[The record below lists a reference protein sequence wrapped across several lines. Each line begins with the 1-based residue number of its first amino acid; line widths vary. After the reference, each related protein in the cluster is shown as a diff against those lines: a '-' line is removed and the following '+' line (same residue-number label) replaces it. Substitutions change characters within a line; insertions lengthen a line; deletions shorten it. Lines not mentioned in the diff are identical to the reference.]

1 MNAWIWEIVLL
12 IAIWA
17 AHWGADQLASPLKK
31 LRKGW
36 GFSGVAGGALVG
48 IATASPE
55 LAINITSAAKGVS
68 DIGLGAMLGAN
79 LIALPLTLT
88 VGYIAFRTGSD
99 QQASTALPIEEET
112 VTRHVLPY
120 LAILALVALLT
131 LPPAWRGLQPID
143 GWILLGAYL
152 AYLAQVLLR
161 GRSESQSQQWKKKEW
176 LLAAAG
182 LCVLAIGA
190 YFTVRST
197 QQIVSALGISKLV
210 GGIFITGT
218 MSALPEVF
226 STWSVMRSRQHTAA
240 VTVVLGDLVATMTI
254 AFIPLAIVSTAL
266 QEVQL
271 FWVSLAALAAMA
283 AAFGAL
289 IGTKQP
295 RLRSWKVGIIVAL
308 YLAYIAVTLIWVLNA
323 V

>member
-1 MNAWIWEIVLL
+1 MNIWIWGIVLL

-79 LIALPLTLT
+79 LIALPLTLA
-88 VGYIAFRTGSD
+88 VGYIAFRTGPD
-99 QQASTALPIEEET
+99 QQSTALPIEEGT

-161 GRSESQSQQWKKKEW
+161 GRSEGQPQQWKKKEW

-182 LCVLAIGA
+182 ICVLAIGA

-218 MSALPEVF
+218 MSALPEIF
-226 STWSVMRSRQHTAA
+226 STWSVMRTQQRTAA

-266 QEVQL
+266 QNVQL
-271 FWVSLAALAAMA
+271 FWVSLVGLAVMA

-289 IGTKQP
+289 IGVKQP
-295 RLRSWKVGIIVAL
+295 RLRGWKVGIIVGL
-308 YLAYIAVTLIWVLNA
+308 YLVYVAVALVWVLNLF
-323 V
+323 